1 MSIQDW
7 FMTLRCRS
15 TSVNVGITVATLS
28 MLEGSRASGQGCKKG
43 VLGASVRYDS
53 RACIHTYPP
62 ESVLCFLNYIFLYL
76 CAQRIRSRKA
86 TLEELQSVHSE
97 KHVLLFGTNPLNR
110 LKLDNHKLA
119 GNDNNHLHY
128 PGHFSAVN
136 EAVIKAAVPTFC
148 QHCCSFSQ
156 PLLHPLIHL

>member
-7 FMTLRCRS
+7 FMTPRCRS
-15 TSVNVGITVATLS
+15 TSVNVGTTVATLS
-28 MLEGSRASGQGCKKG
+28 MLGGSRASGPGCKNE
-43 VLGASVRYDS
+43 VWGASVRYDS
-53 RACIHTYPP
+53 RARIHTSP
-62 ESVLCFLNYIFLYL
+62 ESVLCYMDCIFLCL

-97 KHVLLFGTNPLNR
+97 KHVLLFGTNPLNQ

-119 GNDNNHLHY
+119 GNNNNHLHH
-128 PGHFSAVN
+128 PGQFSAIN
-136 EAVIKAAVPTFC
+136 EAVIKAAVPTILR
-148 QHCCSFSQ
+148 QHCCLFSQ